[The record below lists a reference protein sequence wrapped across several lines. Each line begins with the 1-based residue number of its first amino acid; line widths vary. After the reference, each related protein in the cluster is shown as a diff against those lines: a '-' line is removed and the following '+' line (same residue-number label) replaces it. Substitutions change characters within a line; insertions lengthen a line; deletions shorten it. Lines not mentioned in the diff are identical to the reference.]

1 MTATAEA
8 RALLDQLMGVE
19 RDAPLP
25 KGAALPRKNK
35 RHADVGDSGGGGGG
49 MLLLST
55 KKSKSCHDPDVDP
68 IYCAW
73 GVDLYDLFINTK
85 SDLGPN
91 PYVVDDGARNEY
103 LSLSQEEKDKLGFEW
118 RLFSKLQELV
128 SHCDRIISRNNVK
141 LEREMQRQAEKKGS
155 AVKTDYHVKDVKEE
169 AVEELIRTEIRLQ
182 DLKDDLERA
191 LAKLMLLRSKEDA
204 ILNKQQRKALKEES
218 MPDAEQNDNNE
229 ELDAKV
235 KTEDK
240 SIPNKEEDDTA
251 NEQALPDSAKSHDEQ
266 SGPDDD
272 KTTTSESMT
281 HSEADLVELGRLTLE
296 KQALLCQIADMMFRV
311 SPTEDS
317 IKVQLKNLNYV
328 KSDTTTDKTVCEV
341 SGNFMSARDA
351 DERIAAH
358 YAGKQ
363 YVGWKLVR
371 DKLKDMVQQYGRGG
385 PPRPQMMD
393 RGRGGPLMSHQQYQQ
408 RHGGGGG
415 GDRGRYGRDSRS
427 DGRWERGGSY
437 DRSGGSGGGGGY
449 DRRRGGRDDDY
460 RHGGGGGGYGR
471 R

>member
-1 MTATAEA
+1 MTAVAEA
-8 RALLDQLMGVE
+8 RALLDQLMGAE

-25 KGAALPRKNK
+25 QGAALPRKNK
-35 RHADVGDSGGGGGG
+35 RHTDDGFGGGG
-49 MLLLST
+49 MLLPSS

-68 IYCAW
+68 VYCAW
-73 GVDLYDLFINTK
+73 GIDLYDLFVNTK
-85 SDLGPN
+85 SDLGVN

-141 LEREMQRQAEKKGS
+141 LEREMQRQAQKKGS
-155 AVKTDYHVKDVKEE
+155 AVKTDYHVKDVKDE

-182 DLKDDLERA
+182 DLKDDLERT
-191 LAKLMLLRSKEDA
+191 LAKLTLLRSKEDA
-204 ILNKQQRKALKEES
+204 IMKKQQPKPVKEEN
-218 MPDAEQNDNNE
+218 MADNNGKDEDE
-229 ELDAKV
+229 ESDPA
-235 KTEDK
+235 
-240 SIPNKEEDDTA
+240 
-251 NEQALPDSAKSHDEQ
+251 
-266 SGPDDD
+266 GDDD
-272 KTTTSESMT
+272 KSKVKIKMEDDSTNIKQEGSDNTAKEEPSPEGSTVAEPN
-281 HSEADLVELGRLTLE
+281 HDQADLAELGRLTLE
-296 KQALLCQIADMMFRV
+296 KQALLCKIADMISRV

-371 DKLKDMVQQYGRGG
+371 DKFKEMVQQHGRGG

-393 RGRGGPLMSHQQYQQ
+393 RGRGGGGGGGPLMSHQQYQQ

-415 GDRGRYGRDSRS
+415 GGGDRGRYGRDSRG
-427 DGRWERGGSY
+427 DGKWERGGGY
-437 DRSGGSGGGGGY
+437 GRGGGGGY
-449 DRRRGGRDDDY
+449 DRRRGGRDDGY
-460 RHGGGGGGYGR
+460 RGGYGR